1 MIEEKI
7 NLPYDLSALRADVVN
22 MKANY
27 PIISQSVNFGGWSIT
42 SSDGD
47 YRDGWQQGHKVYEKN
62 PDFQKEKLTA
72 EFKKIGMKDLNS
84 YHVKTNVCTPA
95 FSALIDTLE
104 ANGLYPRRCRVI
116 ELKAG
121 GFSSWHRDA
130 SDDQYAVRLHIPII
144 TNPGC
149 LFKTET
155 EEVHMPADGSCYL
168 IKVNRMHQVVNIGT
182 QDRYHFVCNVR
193 DTKGL
198 SAFHRL

>member
-7 NLPYDLSALRADVVN
+7 YLPYDLATLRADVLN
-22 MKANY
+22 IIAKY

-47 YRDGWQQGHKVYEKN
+47 YRDGWQQGHKVYENN
-62 PDFQKEKLTA
+62 PNSPREELVA
-72 EFKKIGMKDLNS
+72 EFRKIGLKDLNA
-84 YHVKTNVCTPA
+84 YRVKTDICTPA
-95 FSALIDTLE
+95 FSALVDTME
-104 ANGLYPRRCRVI
+104 ENGFYPRRCRLI
-116 ELKAG
+116 RLKAG

-130 SDDQYAVRLHIPII
+130 PDGHYAVRLHIPII

-155 EEVHMPADGSCYL
+155 EDVHMPADGSCYL
-168 IKVNRMHQVVNIGT
+168 IKVNRMHQVVNTGT
-182 QDRYHFVCNVR
+182 EDRYHFVCNVR

-198 SAFHRL
+198 STFHRF